1 MSFGNPL
8 ARTREGFDDS
18 LMSKSPSRRALIW
31 FRGDLRLDDN
41 PALNFATD
49 IGYEVLPV
57 YVHAPHEEGEWTPGG
72 ASRWW
77 LHHSLVS
84 LATSIESSGGQ
95 LLLMRSESTLG
106 TLRELIEKH
115 QISAVF
121 WNRRYEMAFRERD
134 EEIKKS
140 LTALGLEV
148 KSFNSQLLWE
158 PWEVSTGES
167 KPYQV
172 FTPFWNKVTSLDA
185 PSLARSPAKKIPWL
199 NPLVPSCDLAEFE
212 LLPKLPWAAAF
223 PEHFRPGESG
233 ARASLDRFLDGAAP
247 KYRSA
252 RDIPAEAGTSRLSPH
267 LHFGEISV
275 RRVWHEVQA
284 RLLKT
289 RDSKARESLQTYL
302 KEIAWREFAYH
313 LLFHFPQTS
322 NQPLREA
329 FRSFPWEKS
338 PEQLRAWQ
346 EGRTGYPIVDA
357 GLRELWT
364 TGYMH
369 NRVRMIVASFL
380 VKDLRISWLEGAKWF
395 WDTLVDADLASNTLG
410 WQWAGGC
417 GADAAPYFRVF
428 NPTLQGEKF
437 DTEGAYVKRWIP
449 ELRNLP
455 AKWIHKPWD
464 APPLVLSA
472 AGVQLGKNYPRPM
485 VDHKEARDAALVA
498 FSKMKSYTKA

>member
-1 MSFGNPL
+1 M
-8 ARTREGFDDS
+8 T
-18 LMSKSPSRRALIW
+18 KSSSRRALIW

-41 PALNFATD
+41 PALNFAND
-49 IGYEVLPV
+49 IGYELLPV
-57 YVHAPHEEGEWTPGG
+57 YVHAPHEEGEWAPGG

-77 LHHSLVS
+77 LHHSLDS
-84 LATSIESSGGQ
+84 LATSIESSGGK
-95 LLLMRSESTLG
+95 LLVRKSESTLHE
-106 TLRELIEKH
+106 LRELIEVH

-121 WNRRYEMAFRERD
+121 WNRRYELSFRERD

-148 KSFNSQLLWE
+148 KSFNSHLLWE

-172 FTPFWNKVTSLDA
+172 FTPFWNKVSSFDA
-185 PSLARSPAKKIPWL
+185 PPLARSPDKKVKWL
-199 NPLVPSCDLAEFE
+199 APLTASCDMTELK
-212 LLPKLPWAAAF
+212 LLPELPWARSF
-223 PEHFRPGESG
+223 PDHFRPGEEG
-233 ARASLDRFLDGAAP
+233 ARESLDKFVAVAAAS
-247 KYRSA
+247 YQSA
-252 RDIPAEAGTSRLSPH
+252 RDIPAQAGTSRLSPH

-275 RRVWHEVQA
+275 RRVWHEVQE
-284 RLLKT
+284 LLSKT
-289 RDSKARESLQTYL
+289 RETKVRESLKTYL

-322 NQPLREA
+322 NQPLRDA
-329 FRSFPWEKS
+329 FRNFPWEES

-346 EGRTGYPIVDA
+346 QGRTGYPIVDA

-437 DTEGAYVKRWIP
+437 DTDGDYVKRWIP
-449 ELRNLP
+449 ELKNLP
-455 AKWIHKPWD
+455 DKWIHKPWD

-472 AGVQLGKNYPRPM
+472 AGVQLGKDYPHPI
-485 VDHKEARDAALVA
+485 VDHKQARDAALAA
-498 FSKMKSYTKA
+498 FSKMKSYAKI